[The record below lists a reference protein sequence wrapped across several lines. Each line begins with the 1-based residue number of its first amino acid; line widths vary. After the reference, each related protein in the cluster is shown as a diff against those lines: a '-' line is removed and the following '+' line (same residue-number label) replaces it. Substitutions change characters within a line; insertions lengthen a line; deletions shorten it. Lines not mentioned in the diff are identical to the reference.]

1 MNTRHHQQGTETH
14 NWRHVIAAM
23 VVLVLSIFAVPAA
36 QAEPLEGD
44 KPGTTTAQTESD
56 RTVTAGTKWPQHQLE
71 ALEDQLAD
79 AGDNS
84 LYQAQ
89 QDAYLRFLEQNA
101 AAANGGEPAIE
112 ASADDSGGPWLVGI
126 GLVAIVAIASIVL
139 AMIRSRRQEAVTPVL
154 RDRDRLQV

>member
-89 QDAYLRFLEQNA
+89 QDAYLSFLEQKA

-126 GLVAIVAIASIVL
+126 GLVAIVAIASIRAAIL
-139 AMIRSRRQEAVTPVL
+139 RSRRPEAVIQDE
-154 RDRDRLQV
+154 RDTVNV

>member
-14 NWRHVIAAM
+14 NWRHVIAAL

-56 RTVTAGTKWPQHQLE
+56 RTVTGGTKWPQHQLE

-84 LYQAQ
+84 SYQAQ
-89 QDAYLRFLEQNA
+89 QDAYLRFLEQRA
-101 AAANGGEPAIE
+101 AVANGGEPAIE

-126 GLVAIVAIASIVL
+126 GLVGIVAIASIL
-139 AMIRSRRQEAVTPVL
+139 AAILRSRRPEAVIQDE
-154 RDRDRLQV
+154 RDTVNV

>member
-1 MNTRHHQQGTETH
+1 
-14 NWRHVIAAM
+14 
-23 VVLVLSIFAVPAA
+23 
-36 QAEPLEGD
+36 
-44 KPGTTTAQTESD
+44 TTTAQTESD

-89 QDAYLRFLEQNA
+89 QDAYLSFLEQKA

-126 GLVAIVAIASIVL
+126 GLVAIVAIASIL
-139 AMIRSRRQEAVTPVL
+139 AAILRSRRPEAVIQDE
-154 RDRDRLQV
+154 RDTVNV

>member
-14 NWRHVIAAM
+14 NWRHVIAAL

-56 RTVTAGTKWPQHQLE
+56 RTVAAGTKWPQHQLE

-89 QDAYLRFLEQNA
+89 QGAYLRFLEQKA

-126 GLVAIVAIASIVL
+126 GLVAIVAIASVL
-139 AMIRSRRQEAVTPVL
+139 AAILRSRRPEAVIQDE
-154 RDRDRLQV
+154 RDTVNV